1 MALTQIGTDGIKDD
15 AVTLAKKAGIER
27 GKLIIGDA
35 SGNPAALA
43 KGSNGQV
50 LTTDGTDISWGSGAD
65 ASKMPLAGGTFTGD
79 VTFDNSTHSGFD
91 ITWDESDKALE
102 FADSTKAVFGSD
114 GDLEIYHNDTNTV
127 IDGKKGSTYV
137 KASGTNGIA
146 YVDGKVGTSFH
157 IDGSER
163 LLISDAVGAKFADT
177 INVSKT
183 SGGGGIRL
191 TEEAGNGSAYVGFKC
206 PDDKGSDNSYELTL
220 PSAVPTAGKVLKAN
234 ASTPTT
240 LEWGDAGGNT
250 TTGTQ
255 NFTVADGNLVI
266 GTEGHGIDFS
276 ASSAGNN
283 SASVTSELLQD
294 YEEGTFNI
302 TIASHQ
308 GDPQFTYT
316 NQVGKYCKV
325 GRNVTVHGSVAWNDE
340 DGIWGYP
347 RIEGLPCLGSINGSQ
362 QVHLSFSNID
372 GYTAGSDQGSE
383 GQWTWAT
390 LWIGPNSGNGTMWR
404 NKWGGQYPLQIS
416 GGCQKNQGSMS
427 FTGTYIAYQA
437 N

>member
-35 SGNPAALA
+35 SGNPVALA

-50 LTTDGTDISWGSGAD
+50 LKTDGTDISWGALPSSDVVADTTPQLGGNLDTNGAGIVSVSNSDINIVPHGTGNVNLETDTVRVGDTNAD
-65 ASKMPLAGGTFTGD
+65 ATVTTSGTGD
-79 VTFDNSTHSGFD
+79 LTLST
-91 ITWDESDKALE
+91 
-102 FADSTKAVFGSD
+102 
-114 GDLEIYHNDTNTV
+114 N
-127 IDGKKGSTYV
+127 
-137 KASGTNGIA
+137 SGTNSGTIEIE
-146 YVDGKVGTSFH
+146 DGANANINLSPNGTGETVSTSH
-157 IDGSER
+157 ITLDNDHEVR
-163 LLISDAVGAKFADT
+163 FA
-177 INVSKT
+177 
-183 SGGGGIRL
+183 
-191 TEEAGNGSAYVGFKC
+191 EADGNGSAYVGLKGAT
-206 PDDKGSDNSYELTL
+206 DKGSDNSYTL
-220 PSAVPTAGKVLKAN
+220 SLPAAAPTAGKVLKAN

-276 ASSAGNN
+276 ASSSANN

-302 TIASHQ
+302 TINSHQ
-308 GDPQFTYT
+308 GNPQFTYT

-340 DGIWGYP
+340 NGIWGYP